1 MDLMIEIDSAPEG
14 LTILTLKVS
23 ADPSI
28 SPLLRKSLADV
39 IGKGRDRLAVD
50 LSAVRFHDAA
60 TREVLAKAM
69 DDATASGGFLY
80 LISPPSDSA
89 AVPEDLGST
98 FTTFRTKTEALEQL
112 SRESHS

>member
-1 MDLMIEIDSAPEG
+1 VDLMIEIDSAPED

-60 TREVLAKAM
+60 TREVLAKAL
-69 DDATASGGFLY
+69 DDVTAGGGFLC
-80 LISPPSDSA
+80 LISPPSDSPA
-89 AVPEDLGST
+89 LLEDLGST
-98 FTTFRTKTEALEQL
+98 FITFRTKAEAIEQL
-112 SRESHS
+112 SPRKP